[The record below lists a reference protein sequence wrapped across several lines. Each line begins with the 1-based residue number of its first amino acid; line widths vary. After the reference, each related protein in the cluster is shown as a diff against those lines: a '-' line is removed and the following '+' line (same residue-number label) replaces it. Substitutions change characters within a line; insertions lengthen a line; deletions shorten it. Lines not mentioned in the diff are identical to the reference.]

1 LPVHSLV
8 LYSFG
13 MDDELRNLLV
23 ENNQLLK
30 EQLELTRESH
40 TRIQRMYGILRRGFY
55 AKIAYWIILILITAG
70 VFYTL
75 VPRIEHLI
83 EMYKS
88 VVAPVVSMQN
98 NLETLNPSSIQGLT
112 DIADIEKLQDFLGI
126 KIGQ

>member
-1 LPVHSLV
+1 
-8 LYSFG
+8 

-40 TRIQRMYGILRRGFY
+40 TRIQRMHSILRRGFY

-75 VPRIEHLI
+75 APRIEHLI

-112 DIADIEKLQDFLGI
+112 DIADIEKLQDFFGV